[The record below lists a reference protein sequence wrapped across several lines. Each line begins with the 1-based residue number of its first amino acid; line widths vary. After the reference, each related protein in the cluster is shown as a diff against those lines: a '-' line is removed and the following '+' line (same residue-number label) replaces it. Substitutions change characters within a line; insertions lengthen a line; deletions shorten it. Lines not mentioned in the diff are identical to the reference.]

1 MPRVENLGKNV
12 DRWWEEDGECGSS
25 TFDVCSDCYE
35 ELAIDPHAFDDE
47 LAPYNGD
54 PAGDAGRGGDVEHPS
69 YGEYDIDYDCEV
81 CRAKLTE
88 DDD

>member
-12 DRWWEEDGECGSS
+12 DRWWEEEESGSS
-25 TFDVCSDCYE
+25 TFDVCSVCYE

-47 LAPYNGD
+47 LSPYNGD
-54 PAGDAGRGGDVEHPS
+54 PAGDAGRSGDVEHPS

-81 CRAKLTE
+81 CHAKLTE

>member
-12 DRWWEEDGECGSS
+12 DAWWEEEQEGSS
-25 TFDVCSDCYE
+25 TFDVCFECHGILE
-35 ELAIDPHAFDDE
+35 HDPHAFDEE

-54 PAGDAGRGGDVEHPS
+54 PSGDAGRGGDVEHPS

-81 CRAKLTE
+81 CGDKLTAA
-88 DDD
+88 DD